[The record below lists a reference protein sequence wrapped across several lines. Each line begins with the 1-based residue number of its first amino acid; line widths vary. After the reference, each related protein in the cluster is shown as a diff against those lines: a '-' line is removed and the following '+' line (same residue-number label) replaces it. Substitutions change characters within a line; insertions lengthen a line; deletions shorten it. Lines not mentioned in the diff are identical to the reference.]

1 MISHM
6 TLKPLLRVLSGETIS
21 PPPVWLMRQAG
32 RHLATYRELRKA
44 EVNFLHFC
52 YTPEL
57 AIEATLQPVR
67 RYGTDAA
74 ILFSDI
80 LVIPD
85 ALGQKV
91 TFEENIGPVLV
102 PIQSAAE
109 TPILDL
115 DRLMTHLAPVFETVR
130 LLRVALPREVS
141 LIGFAG
147 APWTVATYMVE
158 GRGGT
163 DHGTI
168 RGWAYQ
174 DAAGF
179 SGLIALLVD
188 ATAEY
193 LIQQVFAGAEVIQL
207 FDTWAG
213 VLPEVEYRR
222 WVIEPTAEIVRRLKE
237 ACPAIPVIGFP
248 RGSGALYPAYVAR
261 TGVDAVSIDANVPL
275 EWARDNLQ
283 SMTTVQGNLD
293 NRLLIAGGSAMD
305 AEIDRIK
312 AMLGGGPFI
321 FNLGHGVL
329 PSTPP
334 EHVERLIERV
344 RSSNQ

>member
-1 MISHM
+1 MTQST
-6 TLKPLLRVLSGETIS
+6 TLKPLLRVLAGETIS

-32 RHLATYRELRKA
+32 RHLAAYRDLRKT
-44 EVNFLHFC
+44 EPNFLRFC

-57 AIEATLQPVR
+57 AVEATLQPVR
-67 RYGTDAA
+67 RYATDAA

-91 TFEENIGPVLV
+91 AFEEKIGPVLA

-109 TPILDL
+109 IPSLDSDCL
-115 DRLMTHLAPVFETVR
+115 IKHLAPVFETVR
-130 LLRVALPREVS
+130 LLRASLPDNVA

-168 RGWAYQ
+168 RRWAYQ
-174 DAAGF
+174 DEEGF
-179 SGLIALLVD
+179 SRLIGLLVD
-188 ATAEY
+188 ATTRY
-193 LIQQVFAGAEVIQL
+193 LIAQVAAGAEVIQL

-213 VLPEVEYRR
+213 VLPEVQYWR
-222 WVIEPTAEIVRRLKE
+222 WVIEPTAEIVRRLKD
-237 ACPAIPVIGFP
+237 ACPGIPVIGFP
-248 RGSGALYPAYVAR
+248 RGSGALYPTYVAN
-261 TGVDAVSIDANVPL
+261 TGVDAVGIDTNVPL
-275 EWARDNLQ
+275 QWARDNLQ
-283 SMTTVQGNLD
+283 TGKAVQGNLD
-293 NRLLIAGGSAMD
+293 NQLLIAGGPAMD

-312 AMLGGGPFI
+312 AVLGSGPFI

-329 PSTPP
+329 PPTPP

>member
-1 MISHM
+1 MPS
-6 TLKPLLRVLSGETIS
+6 KPLLRVLAGEVVS

-32 RHLATYRELRKA
+32 RHLAAYRDLRKT
-44 EVNFLHFC
+44 EPNFLRFC

-57 AIEATLQPVR
+57 AVEATLQPVQ
-67 RYGTDAA
+67 RYATDAA

-91 TFEENIGPVLV
+91 AFEEKIGPVLA
-102 PIQSAAE
+102 PIQSSAE
-109 TPILDL
+109 IPALDP
-115 DRLMTHLAPVFETVR
+115 DRLIKHLAPVFETVR
-130 LLRVALPREVS
+130 LLRAALPAEVA

-168 RGWAYQ
+168 RRWAYQ
-174 DAAGF
+174 DADGF
-179 SGLIALLVD
+179 SRLIGLLVD
-188 ATAEY
+188 ATTQY
-193 LIQQVFAGAEVIQL
+193 LIGQVMAGAEVIQL

-213 VLPEVEYRR
+213 VLSETQYQR
-222 WVIEPTAEIVRRLKE
+222 WIIEPTAEIVGRLKK
-237 ACPAIPVIGFP
+237 ACPGIPVIGFP
-248 RGSGALYPAYVAR
+248 RGSGALYSTYVAQI
-261 TGVDAVSIDANVPL
+261 GVDAVGIDTNVPL

-283 SMTTVQGNLD
+283 TTKAVQGNLD
-293 NRLLIAGGSAMD
+293 NRLLIAGGPAMD

-312 AMLGGGPFI
+312 AILGGGPFI

-329 PSTPP
+329 PPTPP

-344 RSSNQ
+344 RSSGQ

>member
-1 MISHM
+1 M
-6 TLKPLLRVLSGETIS
+6 TKLTTSKPLLRVLAGETVS

-32 RHLATYRELRKA
+32 RHLADYRDLRKA
-44 EVNFLHFC
+44 EPNFLRFC

-57 AIEATLQPVR
+57 AVEATLQPVR
-67 RYGTDAA
+67 RYATDAA

-91 TFEENIGPVLV
+91 AFEEKIGPVLV

-109 TPILDL
+109 IPTLDP
-115 DRLMTHLAPVFETVR
+115 DRLISHLAPVFETVR
-130 LLRVALPREVS
+130 LLRAALPAEVA

-168 RGWAYQ
+168 RRWAYQ
-174 DAAGF
+174 DVEGF
-179 SGLIALLVD
+179 SRLIGLLVD
-188 ATAEY
+188 ATTQY
-193 LIQQVFAGAEVIQL
+193 LIQQVMAGAEVIQL

-213 VLPEVEYRR
+213 VLPETQYRR
-222 WVIEPTAEIVRRLKE
+222 WVIKPTAEIVRRLKE
-237 ACPAIPVIGFP
+237 ACPGIPVIGFP
-248 RGSGALYPAYVAR
+248 RGSGALFPAYVAE
-261 TGVDAVSIDANVPL
+261 TGVDAVGIDNNVPL

-283 SMTTVQGNLD
+283 SVKAVQGNLD
-293 NRLLIAGGSAMD
+293 NQLLIAGGPAMD

-329 PSTPP
+329 PPTPP
-334 EHVERLIERV
+334 EHVERLIKRV